1 MTTAIHVPAKEAYER
16 RTVASAFESD
26 LKLSSRISLPLI
38 DGRESLLQE
47 LATSSECAAHIG
59 CADAPY
65 TEERISKSLHARLLS
80 VNQRTVGIDIDERGV
95 EALRALMPDAE
106 FCVADVATAVPPDME
121 ARFDLAIAG
130 EVLEHVNDAGMFLEG
145 CKRLLAP
152 GGRLCLTV
160 PNACNPLIG
169 VRSLLGREIVN
180 PDHVAYYS
188 PRTLLTL
195 TKRHGFQTTTLVTCF
210 REPPPSSRARVFR
223 ALVTRAHRIFGGPV
237 GDGLI
242 WVGRL
247 SENGHCTDTS
257 VSRPHRGTSTRIRR
271 ASGRGP
277 AGGSENT

>member
-1 MTTAIHVPAKEAYER
+1 MTTATHVSTTEAKMP
-16 RTVASAFESD
+16 RTSLAAFESD

-47 LATSSECAAHIG
+47 LATSSECVAHIG

-80 VNQRTVGIDIDERGV
+80 ANPRAVGIDIDERGI
-95 EALRALMPDAE
+95 EALRALRPDSE
-106 FCVADVATAVPPDME
+106 FRVADVTQAIPAEM
-121 ARFDLAIAG
+121 RSQFDLVIAG

-145 CKRLLAP
+145 CKSLLAP
-152 GGRLCLTV
+152 GGQLCLTV

-188 PRTLLTL
+188 PRTLLSL
-195 TKRHGFQTTTLVTCF
+195 TERHGFQTTSLVTCF

-223 ALVTRAHRIFGGPV
+223 VLMKRAHRVFGGPV

-242 WVGRL
+242 WVGRP
-247 SENGHCTDTS
+247 SENGDGT
-257 VSRPHRGTSTRIRR
+257 GTSEG
-271 ASGRGP
+271 A
-277 AGGSENT
+277 